1 MVVHYLPGGERIGQA
16 PVERVAP
23 GPGEGVEGVGAIGAG
38 QRDRRLEVGLA
49 GVDVVHGELTRRG
62 RIADGGVGDAAVLE
76 HGVVLGERNRD
87 GRIVVAAG
95 DGDIDVVG
103 GGAVKRGDDQGGRA
117 PPARR

>member
-1 MVVHYLPGGERIGQA
+1 MVVHHLPGGERIGQA
-16 PVERVAP
+16 LVERVAP

-87 GRIVVAAG
+87 GRIVVLPVMATSMSS
-95 DGDIDVVG
+95 V
-103 GGAVKRGDDQGGRA
+103 AVPSNEVTIGGRA
-117 PPARR
+117 LPARR